1 MELTH
6 FSGKH
11 VEHLLPPASYIVK
24 MSGFL
29 RVYIIANWI
38 PLVVDS
44 WSDKTSNFNMSRWVL
59 GNRVDRFFFCN
70 FLTTKWWMK
79 MIIICS
85 PRIFCS
91 LILPLWFVKFFSL
104 GVPWLRKEV
113 IWLLF
118 VHTHSKKRK
127 EYLETCRKASWKVDV
142 WAASSGPLVFVWLRG
157 NTKAEKKMWDEE
169 VERRWRW
176 RLKKWA
182 L

>member
-24 MSGFL
+24 MSGYL
-29 RVYIIANWI
+29 SVSIIANWI

-59 GNRVDRFFFCN
+59 GNRVDRFFFLQFSDNKMMNENDHYLQPQN
-70 FLTTKWWMK
+70 FLFSHFAFMV
-79 MIIICS
+79 CE
-85 PRIFCS
+85 
-91 LILPLWFVKFFSL
+91 VFSL

-118 VHTHSKKRK
+118 VHTQSKKRK

-157 NTKAEKKMWDEE
+157 NTRAEKKMWDE
-169 VERRWRW
+169 
-176 RLKKWA
+176 
-182 L
+182 